1 MLTRLL
7 AFKHPKP
14 TRTPLSLLHAMSTTA
29 LGARTYAGAIDALNS
44 LQSNAATINAI
55 RASGNKQD
63 SVQNDHSIEY
73 LRRIGYQVRTRF
85 DFGPRLDARTEPI
98 RALG

>member
-1 MLTRLL
+1 
-7 AFKHPKP
+7 
-14 TRTPLSLLHAMSTTA
+14 MSTTTA
-29 LGARTYAGAIDALNS
+29 IPRTYSGAIEALNS

-73 LRRIGYQVRTRF
+73 LRRIGYEVSPAAMVDGAQKAPSWVAVRTCGR
-85 DFGPRLDARTEPI
+85 
-98 RALG
+98 